1 MMMMMMKSGC
11 GRWQN
16 KESLGC
22 IEKKNGFNCISVSVQ
37 SERQANVIYRISI
50 VDREPTL

>member
-1 MMMMMMKSGC
+1 MMMMMMMMKSGC

-22 IEKKNGFNCISVSVQ
+22 IEKKMVLTASVFQ
-37 SERQANVIYRISI
+37 CNQKDRQ
-50 VDREPTL
+50 TLFIEFQL